1 MERKVPKF
9 MTEKL
14 DIVRFFFVVLLGA
27 VGLIMVYRPQV
38 ILRDFIIDS
47 NQSLFYIISLIILG
61 YITLVSSRILFYKT
75 YKRNPFSF
83 KTFCI
88 WIVLEVVAIIL
99 VLSVFAWCINEP
111 NTRSLSTIIKRTTI
125 SVISVLFIPYLVS
138 WLYFSLKEREKELK
152 EVLAFSSETSAE
164 EETKGLLNFTDEK
177 GVLRLSLRAED
188 LLYLKSADNYVYVYY
203 LNSKNEIASQ
213 LLRNFLK
220 NIEEQFSRENLI
232 RCHRFYMVNPKN
244 VKLLRKSK
252 EGLLL
257 ELDTKS
263 ACEIPVS
270 RTYLSAVS
278 EFFAN

>member
-27 VGLIMVYRPQV
+27 VALIMVYRPQV
-38 ILRDFIIDS
+38 VLRDFIIDS

-61 YITLVSSRILFYKT
+61 LITLITSRVLFYKT
-75 YKRNPFSF
+75 YKRKPQTF
-83 KTFCI
+83 KTFCK
-88 WIVLEVVAIIL
+88 WIVLEVVSIIL
-99 VLSVFAWCINEP
+99 VLSVFAWCLNEP
-111 NTRSLSTIIKRTTI
+111 NTRSISTILERTSI

-138 WLYFSLKEREKELK
+138 WLYFSLKERETELK
-152 EVLAFSSETSAE
+152 EALAESAE
-164 EETKGLLNFTDEK
+164 APAEEVKGLVKFTDEK
-177 GVLRLSLRAED
+177 GVLRLSLRSED
-188 LLYLKSADNYVYVYY
+188 LLYLKSADNYVYIYY
-203 LNSKNEIASQ
+203 LNNKKEIVSY

-252 EGLLL
+252 DGLLL
-257 ELDTKS
+257 ELDTETL
-263 ACEIPVS
+263 CEIPVS
-270 RTYLSAVS
+270 KTYLSAVS

>member
-88 WIVLEVVAIIL
+88 WIALEVVAIIL

-111 NTRSLSTIIKRTTI
+111 NTRSLSTIIERTTI

-188 LLYLKSADNYVYVYY
+188 LLYLKSADNYVYIFYI
-203 LNSKNEIASQ
+203 NNKKEIVNY

-270 RTYLSAVS
+270 RTYLSSIS